1 MIGHSPLLKIK
12 IKNKNKPRPVNPAL
26 KARQCSWALHFSG
39 LDVLGYGLASLGLF
53 GSLSLSLFLSFCF
66 FVFFFIKG
74 LDINL
79 RDKNI
84 ELN

>member
-53 GSLSLSLFLSFCF
+53 GSLSLSLSFFL
-66 FVFFFIKG
+66 FVFLFFFYKRVRYKFKG
-74 LDINL
+74 Q
-79 RDKNI
+79 KY
-84 ELN
+84 